1 MKMLLHYLVPVR
13 WRIALG
19 VSIKFIGS
27 IVELFL
33 PSLLAYLLDVVV
45 PAAKTDGG
53 MGEIFFYS
61 FLMLLCAGV
70 AWVANI
76 TANRMAA
83 SSTRDAVQ
91 TMRQDLFEKTIRLS
105 DARINAFSIP
115 TLEMRLTGDT
125 YNIHRMVGMMQ
136 RMGIRAPILLIGG
149 IIMTGIMEP
158 VLTLIL
164 LAVLPLIVL
173 VITGVT
179 RKGVPLYD
187 FLQQKTDDM
196 VRIVRENITGIRVVK
211 ALSKTTYEKTRFEQV
226 NTSVSDAETDAGVT
240 MALTNPVMSFL
251 LNGGLTFVILAG
263 AYRINAGLTM
273 PGTIIAFMS
282 YFTIILN
289 AMMAVTRMFIMCSK
303 GLASANRIAE
313 VLETES
319 EMKELAAHGN
329 GETREGMLVFENVS
343 FSYNGRRNNLED
355 ISFSLPRGGTLG
367 IIGATGSGKST
378 LVKLIM
384 RFYDAGEGT
393 VFIDGKDVR
402 DIPLEELR
410 KMFGVAMQNDFLYAD
425 TIADNIRFERDLDE
439 MHLAAAAEMAQ
450 AADFIAERPEG
461 FEDKLTQS
469 GHNLSGGQRQRL
481 LVARALAADPQIL
494 ILDDS
499 SSALDYR
506 TDAAMRTAIRNMKH
520 SPTTVVVAQRV
531 SSVMNSDL
539 ILVLEDGKAVAQGTH
554 RELMQHCE
562 IYREIAQTQMGGERL
577 GSTC

>member
-1 MKMLLHYLVPVR
+1 MLLRYLHPVR

-33 PSLLAYLLDVVV
+33 PSLLAFLLDEVV
-45 PAAKTDGG
+45 PQAKIDGG
-53 MGEIFFYS
+53 MGPIFFYS
-61 FLMLLCAGV
+61 FLMLVCAGV
-70 AWVANI
+70 AWIANI

-83 SSTRDAVQ
+83 STTRDAVRQ
-91 TMRQDLFEKTIRLS
+91 LRQDLFDKTIRLS
-105 DARINAFSIP
+105 DARINAFSVP

-149 IIMTGIMEP
+149 VVMTGVMEP
-158 VLTLIL
+158 VLTLVL
-164 LAVLPLIVL
+164 VALLPLIVL

-179 RKGVPLYD
+179 HKGVPLYD
-187 FLQQKTDDM
+187 LLQRKTDDL
-196 VRIVRENITGIRVVK
+196 VRVVRENITGIRVVK
-211 ALSKTTYEKTRFEQV
+211 ALSKVSYEKNRFEEF
-226 NTSVSDAETDAGVT
+226 NSAVSDSETKAGVT

-263 AYRINAGLTM
+263 AYRVNGGLTQ

-313 VLETES
+313 VMDTLPES
-319 EMKELAAHGN
+319 EELVGLGS
-329 GETREGMLVFENVS
+329 GETREDMLVFENVC
-343 FSYNGRRNNLED
+343 FSYNGRKNNLED
-355 ISFSLPRGGTLG
+355 ISFSLQKGGTLG

-384 RFYDAGEGT
+384 RFYDADGGKIF
-393 VFIDGKDVR
+393 VDGKDIR
-402 DIPLEELR
+402 DIPLLQLR
-410 KMFGVAMQNDFLYAD
+410 QKFGVAMQNDFLYAD
-425 TIADNIRFERDLDE
+425 TIADNIRFERNISEDQL
-439 MHLAAAAEMAQ
+439 LQATEMAQ
-450 AADFIAERPEG
+450 ASQFIAERKDGP
-461 FEDKLTQS
+461 EDKLTQS

-481 LVARALAADPQIL
+481 LVARALAGSPEIL

-506 TDAAMRTAIRNMKH
+506 TDAAMRSSIAGMLPR
-520 SPTTVVVAQRV
+520 PTTVVVAQRV

-539 ILVLEDGKAVAQGTH
+539 ILVLEDGKVLAQGTH
-554 RELMQHCE
+554 GELMETCE
-562 IYREIAQTQMGGERL
+562 VYRDIARTQMGGERI

>member
-1 MKMLLHYLVPVR
+1 MKMLLRYLAPVR
-13 WRIALG
+13 WQIALG

-33 PSLLAYLLDVVV
+33 PSLLAYLLDTVV
-45 PAAKTDGG
+45 PQAKIDGD
-53 MGEIFFYS
+53 MGPIFFYS
-61 FLMLLCAGV
+61 AMMLVCAGV

-83 SSTRDAVQ
+83 STTRDAVRNL
-91 TMRQDLFEKTIRLS
+91 RQDLFDKTIRLS
-105 DARINAFSIP
+105 DARINAFSVP

-125 YNIHRMVGMMQ
+125 YNIHRMVGMIQ
-136 RMGIRAPILLIGG
+136 RMGIRAPILLLGG
-149 IIMTGIMEP
+149 VVMTATMEP
-158 VLTLIL
+158 VLTLVL
-164 LAVLPLIVL
+164 LAVLPLIAL
-173 VITGVT
+173 VILGVT

-187 FLQQKTDDM
+187 LLQQKTDDM
-196 VRIVRENITGIRVVK
+196 VRVVRENITGIRVVK
-211 ALSKTTYEKTRFEQV
+211 ALSKTTYEKARFEQI
-226 NTSVSDAETDAGVT
+226 NTDVSDAETTAGVT

-263 AYRINAGLTM
+263 AYRVNDGLTQA
-273 PGTIIAFMS
+273 GTLIAFMS

-303 GLASANRIAE
+303 GLASANRIAQ
-313 VLETES
+313 VLDTPPEAE
-319 EMKELAAHGN
+319 ELTCHGSGKIHN
-329 GETREGMLVFENVS
+329 SMLAFENVS
-343 FSYNGRRNNLED
+343 FSYNGKKNNLED
-355 ISFSLPRGGTLG
+355 VSFSLPKGGTLG

-378 LVKLIM
+378 LVKLMM

-393 VFIDGKDVR
+393 VYLDGRDIK

-410 KMFGVAMQNDFLYAD
+410 RKFGVAMQNDFLYAD
-425 TIADNIRFERDLDE
+425 TVEDNIRFERSLEQADVQR
-439 MHLAAAAEMAQ
+439 AAEMAQ
-450 AADFIAERPEG
+450 AADFIAERKNG
-461 FEDKLTQS
+461 YKDLLTQA

-481 LVARALAADPQIL
+481 LVARALAGNPEIL

-506 TDAAMRTAIRNMKH
+506 TDAAMRGAIAEMRPR
-520 SPTTVVVAQRV
+520 PTTVVVAQRV

-539 ILVLEDGKAVAQGTH
+539 ILVLEDGKVLAQGTH
-554 RELMQHCE
+554 AELMDCCDV
-562 IYREIAQTQMGGERL
+562 YREIAETQMGGERI